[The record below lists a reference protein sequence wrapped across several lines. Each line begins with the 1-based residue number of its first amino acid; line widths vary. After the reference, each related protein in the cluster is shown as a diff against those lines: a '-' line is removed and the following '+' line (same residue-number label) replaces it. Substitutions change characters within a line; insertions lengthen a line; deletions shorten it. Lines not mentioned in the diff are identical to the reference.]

1 MYFRRSICRLL
12 ATGATLL
19 LGIGSAIAE
28 GLNLEQTIC
37 SYSWTCT
44 NQTKPTAPPLEIR
57 FTKDGKATVANLPY
71 TWTKSNLQ
79 AIQLRSADNKSTID
93 LVFDTTFMTFSGRPV
108 GQGAI
113 LNGSR
118 KALVAAPQVDGSGPI
133 MNKKEEQQ
141 TDFAGMILSPKW
153 MPETTKIRKVFL
165 EDMEFYSDKIVG
177 NDLRGKET
185 PPKNIWADVTWL
197 MPLNDAKK
205 QLPSG
210 IGQGNEVRIVVTDYP
225 QESYSMLQFNG
236 KWNDLGL
243 AFNQLFLVVDSK
255 KQIVAVQLVATS
267 PKGQRWRV
275 PDLVPDGERGNYFDF
290 LTIKYT
296 AAGGRTSY
304 KILKNF
310 PGDPHRRMLKMTAGR
325 GGSQDT
331 HWYIPKPFAA
341 RFLDIADAFK
351 TTGGKQ

>member
-1 MYFRRSICRLL
+1 MEFRRSFFRLL
-12 ATGATLL
+12 ATGSMLL
-19 LGIGSAIAE
+19 CWNVDAFGDPPT
-28 GLNLEQTIC
+28 LEQSIV
-37 SYSWTCT
+37 SYSWACS
-44 NQTKPTAPPLEIR
+44 NQTKPAAPPLEIT
-57 FTKDGKATVANLPY
+57 FTKDGKAVVSNLPY
-71 TWTKSNLQ
+71 TWTKTNLQ
-79 AIQLRSADNKSTID
+79 AVQLMSADKKSTID
-93 LVFDTTFMTFSGRPV
+93 LVFDTTFTTFAGRPA

-113 LNGSR
+113 LNGVR
-118 KALVAAPQVDGSGPI
+118 KAKLAGTSIEGSGPI
-133 MNKKEEQQ
+133 MDKKDALQ

-165 EDMEFYSDKIVG
+165 EDMEFYSEKIVG
-177 NDLRGKET
+177 SDPRGKET
-185 PPKNIWADVTWL
+185 PPKKIWADVAWL
-197 MPLNDAKK
+197 MPLNDARK

-236 KWNDLGL
+236 KWEDFGL
-243 AFNQLFLVVDSK
+243 SFNQLFLVVDSK

-267 PKGQRWRV
+267 PKGSRWRV

-310 PGDPHRRMLKMTAGR
+310 AGDPHRRMLKMTAGR

-351 TTGGKQ
+351 TSGGKQ